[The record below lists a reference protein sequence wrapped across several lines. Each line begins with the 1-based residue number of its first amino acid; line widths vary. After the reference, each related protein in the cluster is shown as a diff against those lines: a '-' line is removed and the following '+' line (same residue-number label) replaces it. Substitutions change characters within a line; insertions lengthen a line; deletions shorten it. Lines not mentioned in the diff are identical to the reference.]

1 MPALGAVLALVLL
14 RIKKRHVKSRLHL
27 PAPAHLSHEHP
38 SVIAESNM
46 PTEDE
51 LDAEIAL
58 RKSTNLLT
66 RTETLA
72 MSIGIKSDISF
83 GEQPACKH

>member
-1 MPALGAVLALVLL
+1 
-14 RIKKRHVKSRLHL
+14 
-27 PAPAHLSHEHP
+27 
-38 SVIAESNM
+38 M